1 MIRPVH
7 NTLQQDDYIQKRTMC
22 DQTTLLN
29 LDSNKPL
36 VMVLS
41 GPSGVGKDAVLKA
54 MKRRGL
60 AFHFVVTTTDRPKR
74 PEEVEGVDYNF
85 VTTRRFEEMIRNDE
99 LVEYARVYGDYKGVP
114 KAQIKDALL
123 SGKDVVL
130 RLDVQGAAKVRQLF
144 PDSVQIFLIPEN
156 EAQWY
161 QRFRNRRTETEA
173 ELEKRMSIA
182 REELKL
188 VERFDYVV
196 VNSTDCL
203 DQTVDHITAIIT
215 AEHLKVKI

>member
-1 MIRPVH
+1 
-7 NTLQQDDYIQKRTMC
+7 MC